1 MRNLVLAAAAFAAL
15 AGGALA
21 SPPSPP
27 PDSNAAEAAAKAFD
41 ALKGEYDEAT
51 RAYNDAYRS
60 AKTDAERRA
69 AAELRPKPADW
80 SPKFKALA
88 AKYPTDAAAA
98 ECLAWIVQNDRTTA
112 AQEAALNDLMAKHLA
127 SKVIAGV
134 CASVQNSQ
142 AANAESFLRAV
153 ATKSQDHEAQGRASF
168 SLACHLNSGK
178 QTPASAK
185 EAEKLFELVAEKY
198 ADLSWYGEST
208 LGVKAKA
215 ELFEMRNLAVGK
227 TAPEITGEDENG
239 KQMKLSDFRGK
250 AVLLDFWGYW

>member
-15 AGGALA
+15 AGGAFA

-41 ALKGEYDEAT
+41 ALKAEYDAAT
-51 RAYNDAYRS
+51 RAYNEAYRA

-69 AAELRPKPADW
+69 AADLRPKPADW

-88 AKYPTDAAAA
+88 AKYPSDAAAA
-98 ECLAWIVQNDRTTA
+98 ECLAWIVQNDRTA
-112 AQEAALNDLMAKHLA
+112 ATQEDALNLLMSKHLA
-127 SKVIAGV
+127 SKVIASV

-142 AANAESFLRAV
+142 AGNAEAFLRAV
-153 ATKSQDHEAQGRASF
+153 AAKSQDHEAQGRASF
-168 SLACHLNSGK
+168 SLASLLISSK
-178 QTPASAK
+178 PSPARTK

-198 ADLSWYGEST
+198 ADLSWYGQST
-208 LGVKAKA
+208 LGAKAKA
-215 ELFEMRNLAVGK
+215 ELFEMRNLAIGK

-239 KQMKLSDFRGK
+239 KAIKLSDFRGK
-250 AVLLDFWGYW
+250 VVLLDFWGFW